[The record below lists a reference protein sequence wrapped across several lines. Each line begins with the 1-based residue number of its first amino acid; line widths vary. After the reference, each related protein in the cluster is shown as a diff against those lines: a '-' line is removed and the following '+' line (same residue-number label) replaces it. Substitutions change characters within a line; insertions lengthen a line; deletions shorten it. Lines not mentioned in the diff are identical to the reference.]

1 MFSGLITETG
11 CLYPVMRIMVNTFQL
26 DIVTP
31 EGLVY
36 SEVIEHLRAPGI
48 EGSFGVLVGHTPFMT
63 SLAIGEVD
71 VTQGGKV
78 RALATSG
85 GFIEVTPERTVI
97 LAQTAE
103 FAEVI
108 DLERAEAA
116 RDRAQERLRA
126 KHPDTDF
133 DRAQAALMR
142 AINRIRIASRP
153 S

>member
-1 MFSGLITETG
+1 MAD
-11 CLYPVMRIMVNTFQL
+11 TFQL

-31 EGLVY
+31 EGLVF
-36 SEVIEHLRAPGI
+36 SEPVEHLRAPGV

-63 SLAIGEVD
+63 SLAIGQVRL
-71 VTQGGKV
+71 TQNGKE

-103 FAEVI
+103 FAEDI
-108 DLERAEAA
+108 DLDRAKQA
-116 RDRAQERLRA
+116 RDRAQERLQA
-126 KHPDTDF
+126 KRSDTDV

-142 AINRIRIASRP
+142 AVNRIRVAGFS
-153 S
+153 